1 LHRLEPARV
10 LVGTDIAA
18 ADAIVAGFVRVAL
31 PATAAAI
38 GRDSVG
44 VDAGAAAAG
53 LSGPAVLPLVPTA
66 SPPFL
71 APPPRVG
78 DVGAGR
84 ERKPGSQAK
93 GIAQRA
99 APGGDRGE
107 ESG

>member
-53 LSGPAVLPLVPTA
+53 LSGPAVLPLVPAA
-66 SPPFL
+66 SPLL
-71 APPPRVG
+71 AAASGVG

-84 ERKPGSQAK
+84 ERKPGSQAQ